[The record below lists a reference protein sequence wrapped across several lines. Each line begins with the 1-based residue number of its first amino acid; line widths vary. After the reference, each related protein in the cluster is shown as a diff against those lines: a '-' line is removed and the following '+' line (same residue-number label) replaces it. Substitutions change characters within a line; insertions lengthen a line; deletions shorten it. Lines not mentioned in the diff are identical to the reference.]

1 MLGGEQVEYS
11 CTLRKL
17 TPGDVEI
24 AKLDTG
30 RSFPDLTL
38 DIAVFEGHVKRL
50 LREKGELDS
59 YDLLIPLLRRGYGEA
74 YGIEANRWRELVR
87 AGYGDANDLF
97 EPLEQLAEWGRI
109 RRHIEHRVEGGV
121 TVPRVMWS
129 L

>member
-1 MLGGEQVEYS
+1 VLDGERVEYS

-17 TPGDVEI
+17 TPGDAEI
-24 AKLDTG
+24 AKLD
-30 RSFPDLTL
+30 
-38 DIAVFEGHVKRL
+38 AVFEGHVKRL
-50 LREKGELDS
+50 LGEKGELDS

-74 YGIEANRWRELVR
+74 YGIEPDAWRMLVR
-87 AGYGDANDLF
+87 LGYGDANDLF

-109 RRHIEHRVEGGV
+109 RRHVERRVEGGV

>member
-1 MLGGEQVEYS
+1 MEYS

-17 TPGDVEI
+17 TPGDAEI
-24 AKLDTG
+24 AKLD
-30 RSFPDLTL
+30 
-38 DIAVFEGHVKRL
+38 AVFEGHVKRL
-50 LREKGELDS
+50 LGEKGELDS

-74 YGIEANRWRELVR
+74 YGIEPDAWRMLVR
-87 AGYGDANDLF
+87 LGYGDANDLF

-109 RRHIEHRVEGGV
+109 RRHVERRVEGGV